1 MANRL
6 IIHATNI
13 HGGGGQT
20 LLSALLGAPR
30 PPLNAVAQVDCRMA
44 LPPSMAAGI
53 EVRAIP
59 PTVAGRFSAEKWLRS
74 NARAEDVVL
83 CFGNLP
89 PLFALRCPVVVFV
102 QNRYLVEAV
111 SLGGL
116 SFTTRLRLQ
125 LERLWFERKLAN
137 ADLCVVQTASMKRLL
152 EQKTLGR
159 VPVEVIP
166 FGAEKA
172 LIDDLGRR
180 GTQPPAD
187 FVYVASGEAHKN
199 HRRLLEAW
207 RLLAEEGIFPTL
219 RLTLDEVAFPILC
232 REMRDLSTRHGLQI
246 SNIGVAPL
254 SDASDLY
261 AGARVLIYPSLL
273 ESFGLP
279 LIEAEQRGMPIV
291 AAELDYVRDV
301 AAPQQTFD
309 PASAV
314 SIARAVKRFLAVSD
328 PTTPLYT
335 PEAFLRNILE
345 TAKR

>member
-6 IIHATNI
+6 IIHGPNI
-13 HGGGGQT
+13 HGGGGKT
-20 LLSALLGAPR
+20 LLSALLSAVR
-30 PPLNAVAQVDCRMA
+30 PPLNTVAQVDRRMV
-44 LPPSMAAGI
+44 LPSGMAAGI
-53 EVRAIP
+53 EVRRVP
-59 PTVAGRFSAEKWLRS
+59 PTVAGRFLAEKWLRS

-111 SLGGL
+111 GLGRL

-125 LERLWFERKLAN
+125 LERLWFKSKLAN
-137 ADLCVVQTASMKRLL
+137 ADLYVVQTASMKRLL
-152 EQKTLGR
+152 EQKTRGR

-166 FGAEKA
+166 FGAEKVPSDVLA
-172 LIDDLGRR
+172 MPVS
-180 GTQPPAD
+180 QPPAD

-199 HRRLLEAW
+199 HGRLLEAW
-207 RLLAEEGIFPTL
+207 RLLAEEGLFPTL
-219 RLTLDEVAFPILC
+219 RLTVDDVAFPRLC
-232 REMRDLSTRHGLQI
+232 RELRDLSTRHGLQI
-246 SNIGVAPL
+246 SNIGAVPL
-254 SDASDLY
+254 SDTDNLY
-261 AGARVLIYPSLL
+261 VGARALIYPSLL

-279 LIEAEQRGMPIV
+279 LIEAKQRDLPIV

-301 AAPQQTFD
+301 ATPQQTFD
-309 PASAV
+309 PTSAV

-328 PTTPLYT
+328 LTTPLQT